1 VGRLLVFRGQ
11 HLSREIELIRFPFK
25 IGRAPNNDLVLDDP
39 VRGVSR
45 QHAEIRAD
53 GDRYVLVDCQSENGI
68 WVSGNRRATITFD
81 PETIATIGPYRLKV
95 EGAPDPEPVLART
108 PTPSLR
114 MTASTQTPTPTVPLQ
129 PGAAR
134 LWNAGA
140 LTDMVAAKKKWI
152 FRSAAAAAALLL
164 IIEGA
169 LLWRARQSDQ
179 AERRLNTW
187 IQIATAQINAGA
199 CSDALSQ
206 NIEPGLARY
215 PNDTALANLKRRA
228 EDCLR
233 PPATRK

>member
-11 HLSREIELIRFPFK
+11 HLNREIELIRLPLT

-45 QHAEIRAD
+45 QHAEIRAE
-53 GDRYVLVDCQSENGI
+53 GDRYVLIDCQSENGI
-68 WVSGNRRATITFD
+68 WVSGNRQATIIFD
-81 PETIATIGPYRLKV
+81 PETIATIGPFRLKV
-95 EGAPDPEPVLART
+95 EGAPDPETVLART
-108 PTPSLR
+108 PTPSVR
-114 MTASTQTPTPTVPLQ
+114 ITGFTQTPTPTVPLE

-140 LTDMVAAKKKWI
+140 STGMVAANKKWI
-152 FRSAAAAAALLL
+152 IRGAAAAAALPL
-164 IIEGA
+164 IIGGT
-169 LLWRARQSDQ
+169 LFWRARQSEQ

-215 PNDTALANLKRRA
+215 PHDTALESLKRRA
-228 EDCLR
+228 EDCLK